1 MASEMSQI
9 QHTLYF
15 KNEGY
20 EEFISHFSAT
30 WHFTVW
36 WKTVAWD
43 LSIASEEASMMA
55 KVAWLTVLKE
65 LAILFIEYGSD
76 GS

>member
-9 QHTLYF
+9 LHS
-15 KNEGY
+15 KNESY
-20 EEFISHFSAT
+20 EEFISLFSAMWHFS
-30 WHFTVW
+30 VW

-43 LSIASEEASMMA
+43 LSMATEEASVMA

-76 GS
+76 CS